1 MTIAL
6 SRVPTAKAMRINLTK
21 GEEITDEGKYILI
34 NFFSKLSIGRSAIE
48 DELDKILG
56 DKGEVTGGGSGISGS
71 NIDIDIYEGSAA
83 DFLEPIRTVLQEL
96 DVPDDTVIVIG
107 EERFQ
112 VYE

>member
-1 MTIAL
+1 MVENTQDKEQFI
-6 SRVPTAKAMRINLTK
+6 SI
-21 GEEITDEGKYILI
+21 Y
-34 NFFSKLSIGRSAIE
+34 FYSKLSTGRSAIE
-48 DELDKILG
+48 DDLEEILA
-56 DKGEVTGGGSGISGS
+56 DKGEVTGGGSGLSGS

-96 DVPDDTVIVIG
+96 DVPDDTVIVID